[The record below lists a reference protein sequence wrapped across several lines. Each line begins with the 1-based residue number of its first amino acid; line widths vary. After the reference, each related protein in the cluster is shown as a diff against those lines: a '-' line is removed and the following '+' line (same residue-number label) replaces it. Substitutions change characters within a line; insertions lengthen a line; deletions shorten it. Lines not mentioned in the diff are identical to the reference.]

1 MSTSVPAAK
10 KGLRDYLRTIPGLTP
25 DDKVVIRSA
34 PVAPDQLADK
44 QLTLGDVS
52 APQAR
57 AGLARKEESPTLTCW
72 LRVVRPGDDEAAMDT
87 VRDEAAGLL
96 ALVEDALLRDPS
108 AAGTI
113 APPGGTWVTNSTLEE
128 YPAMTA
134 AGTAG
139 RGAQYTFQI
148 QWVSH
153 IV

>member
-10 KGLRDYLRTIPGLTP
+10 KGLRDYWRTIEGLRLN
-25 DDKVVIRSA
+25 DGVVIRSA

-44 QLTLGDVS
+44 QLTLGDVN

-57 AGLARKEESPTLTCW
+57 AGLTRKEETPTLTCW
-72 LRVVRPGDDEAAMDT
+72 LRVVRPGDDETAMDQ
-87 VRDEAAGLL
+87 VRDEAAALL
-96 ALVEDALLRDPS
+96 ALVEAALLRDPT

-113 APPGGTWVTNSTLEE
+113 PPPGDTRVTNSTLEE

-134 AGTAG
+134 EGTAG

>member
-1 MSTSVPAAK
+1 MPTSVPAAK
-10 KGLRDYLRTIPGLTP
+10 KGLRGYLRTIPGLTEA
-25 DDKVVIRSA
+25 DKVVIRSA

-57 AGLARKEESPTLTCW
+57 AGLVRKEETPTLTCW
-72 LRVVRPGDDEAAMDT
+72 LRVVRPGDDESAMDQ

-96 ALVEDALLRDPS
+96 ALVEQALLRDPT
-108 AAGTI
+108 AAGAI
-113 APPGGTWVTNSTLEE
+113 PPPGDTRVTNSTLEE
-128 YPAMTA
+128 YPAMTSQ
-134 AGTAG
+134 GTAG

-153 IV
+153 IT